1 MKYEVKFGVVVAS
14 VEATNIVEAI
24 DLACSQENLPLGD
37 CTSVKEVTV
46 RYGRKTTDIWEFY
59 DQDNNP
65 VGTFYS
71 KAAADKFSAECETCV
86 YVTKKRAK
94 A

>member
-1 MKYEVKFGVVVAS
+1 MKYEVKFGVAVAS

-24 DLACSQENLPLGD
+24 DLACSQEKLPLSG

-46 RYGRKTTDIWEFY
+46 RYGRKTIDVWEFF
-59 DQDNNP
+59 DQENNP

-71 KAAADKFSAECETCV
+71 KAAADKFSAECGNCV
-86 YVTKKRAK
+86 YVTKKRSK
-94 A
+94 T